1 MKITKEKLSIG
12 SATLALVAATSAV
25 VANPAVAHADTLDNG
40 DSQATATNNDVQV
53 QDTSSN
59 ASNQDQTTSAS
70 TQVQD
75 SQLAAS
81 TDRQSQA
88 STNVQTD
95 QAQNSTATQNQAQDQ
110 SQDQTQDV
118 KGYMPDS
125 EQQAVTTAK
134 NTQGMTVNQAET
146 TTIKTAD
153 PNFAKDYAEKD
164 SANTTATIN
173 QKTAALNQKNANSGA
188 NDPQYQKE
196 YQEYQQKL
204 VAAQKQNA
212 EIQKQNE
219 EATNNL
225 TQEQQAAMK
234 SNQSAMDK
242 YQKAYDTYV
251 KDFNNGLH
259 TWSTAAGAKSS
270 SAEGLMKQIDK
281 KMSLGYLAGTGTA
294 KIPGSTPK
302 LSAAKKAQLNKIGA
316 YTPDLTK
323 DGRQLR
329 LVKDGYT
336 WNVNGVGKVNGKD
349 VDAAVTITG
358 LNDTAY
364 AGISTN
370 TIGLDLPTYGIHGK
384 ALQNVD
390 MKVKLTSQG
399 KPVTNTDWLVGIYD
413 LDDKQHA
420 NVKNASGLV
429 VGSNVS
435 KSGSKAQSTKS
446 GDRRNNFRDS
456 AIWLVKNSDTINYT
470 FGRAA
475 SHKGKNS
482 DWYHRLGFPAKAGF
496 KIPKQPVKPEL
507 KTVDG
512 VKLQELVALPEA
524 PKPSNAPTQTDN
536 VTPMNYDYQV
546 APTDS
551 EVSRGTDQTVT
562 YQGAGDKTPQPV
574 HNEDQKVFI
583 RSKITTPDGKTTYT
597 DWQGSKTYNAIKT
610 PIEQGYYADKAEAG
624 AGTPTVDNPHVKD
637 NVSYK
642 PLGHIIPVDENGNPI
657 QGAPTPIY
665 NNDSSDPTKATTTN
679 TPNLDGYTKDQDSVT
694 PTDPGKDTP
703 VVYRKKAEQPTVI
716 TNTTTIETPAKDIKA
731 VHVRFQD
738 QDGNNLAPGETLTG
752 EKGSQYTTQ
761 PKDIPGY
768 KLIQVPANQNG
779 IYQDVNDDVVY
790 VYEKINQDAP
800 VKPQDVPAPEAKAK
814 PTNNTPK
821 AENAPVH
828 ASEVPSAPVSNS
840 DSTTTQTATTGS
852 APVKSTIT
860 TGSVPVKST
869 TTTSSAPVQQVNTN
883 TLPQTGDSQNNS
895 SIIAGTVIVGATL
908 AALGATEKKRNN

>member
-12 SATLALVAATSAV
+12 SATLALAAATSAV
-25 VANPAVAHADTLDNG
+25 VANPAIAHADTLNNG
-40 DSQATATNNDVQV
+40 DSQAASANNDVQA
-53 QDTSSN
+53 QDTSSDASSQQA
-59 ASNQDQTTSAS
+59 ASNQDQAASANS
-70 TQVQD
+70 QAQD
-75 SQLAAS
+75 SQQAAS
-81 TDRQSQA
+81 TDQQSQA
-88 STNVQTD
+88 STNAQTD
-95 QAQNSTATQNQAQDQ
+95 QSQNSQTAQSQTQDQ
-110 SQDQTQDV
+110 NQDQTQDV

-146 TTIKTAD
+146 TKIKTTD

-188 NDPQYQKE
+188 NDPAYQKE

-204 VAAQKQNA
+204 ADAQKQNA

-219 EATNNL
+219 EATKNL
-225 TQEQQAAMK
+225 TQEQQDAMK
-234 SNQSAMDK
+234 SNQEAMNK

-336 WNVNGVGKVNGKD
+336 WTVNGVGKVNGKD
-349 VDAAVTITG
+349 VDATVTITG

-390 MKVKLTSQG
+390 TKVKLTSQG

-420 NVKNASGLV
+420 SVKNASDLV

-435 KSGSKAQSTKS
+435 KSGTKAQSTKS
-446 GDRRNNFRDS
+446 GNRQNNFKDS
-456 AIWLVKNSDTINYT
+456 AIWLVKNTDTIDYT
-470 FGRAA
+470 FGRDA

-512 VKLQELVALPEA
+512 VKLQDLVALPTA

-562 YQGAGDKTPQPV
+562 YQGAGDKTSQPV
-574 HNEDQKVFI
+574 HNEDQKVFT

-610 PIEQGYYADKAEAG
+610 PVEQGYYADKAEAG
-624 AGTPTVDNPHVKD
+624 AGTPTVDNPHVQD
-637 NVSYK
+637 NVNYK

-665 NNDSSDPTKATTTN
+665 NNDPSDPTKAATTN
-679 TPNLDGYTKDQDSVT
+679 TPDLDGYTKDQDSVT

-768 KLIQVPANQNG
+768 KLVQVPANQNG
-779 IYQDVNDDVVY
+779 TYQDVNDDVVY

-800 VKPQDVPAPEAKAK
+800 VKPQDAPTPEAKAK
-814 PTNNTPK
+814 KDTPK

-828 ASEVPSAPVSNS
+828 ASEAPSAPVGNGG
-840 DSTTTQTATTGS
+840 TTTPTATTGS
-852 APVKSTIT
+852 APVKST
-860 TGSVPVKST
+860 
-869 TTTSSAPVQQVNTN
+869 TTTSSAPAQQANTN
-883 TLPQTGDSQNNS
+883 TLPQTGESQNKS
-895 SIIAGTVIVGATL
+895 SVIAGTAIVGATL
-908 AALGATEKKRNN
+908 AALGATKKKRNN